1 MNTTNQQGMI
11 AKAQSNKVAN
21 QKDSTMKDTIYMF
34 KGEFSRVLP
43 KMIPA
48 DRFCRMLLTST
59 YQTPKLATCSKQ
71 SFITAALQ
79 SASLGLEPNTP
90 LGQAYLIPYGN
101 NVQFQIGYKGLI
113 NLFYRDPNAQM
124 LDAQAVHENDEF
136 EYEYGL
142 NPTLKHKPALKNRGE
157 VYAYYAMY
165 KLKDGGF
172 GFEVM
177 SKEDIEGYAK
187 KYSKTYRNGPWQ
199 TDFDAMA
206 KKTVIKQMLKYAPM
220 ATEVMTGV
228 NADESIKTVK
238 VETAEEA
245 INAPNEFFD
254 VEYQEQPGEDPVT
267 GEIKE

>member
-1 MNTTNQQGMI
+1 MTTTNQQGMI
-11 AKAQSNKVAN
+11 AKTQATKVAKS
-21 QKDSTMKDTIYMF
+21 QGSTMKDMINTF
-34 KGEFSRVLP
+34 KGEFSRILP
-43 KMIPA
+43 KTIPA
-48 DRFCRMLLTST
+48 DRFCRMLITST
-59 YQTPKLATCSKQ
+59 YQTPKLATCSQQ

-101 NVQFQIGYKGLI
+101 DVQFQIGYKGLI

-124 LDAQAVHENDEF
+124 IDAQAVYENDMF

-142 NPTLKHKPALKNRGE
+142 NPTLKHKPALKNRGN
-157 VYAYYAMY
+157 VIAYYAMY

-177 SKEDIEGYAK
+177 SKEDIENHAK
-187 KYSKTYRNGPWQ
+187 KYSKTYKSGPWQ

-220 ATEVMTGV
+220 ATEVMTAV
-228 NADESIKTVK
+228 NADESIKNVK
-238 VETAEEA
+238 VDTAEEA
-245 INAPNEFFD
+245 LNAPNEFFD
-254 VEYQEQPGEDPVT
+254 VEYTEQANEDPDT

>member
-1 MNTTNQQGMI
+1 MTVSNQQGVI
-11 AKAQSNKVAN
+11 ANAQSNRVGKT
-21 QKDSTMKDTIYMF
+21 QGSTMKDMINTF
-34 KGEFSRVLP
+34 KGEFARILP
-43 KMIPA
+43 KTIPA
-48 DRFCRMLLTST
+48 DRFCRMLITST
-59 YQTPKLATCSKQ
+59 YQTPKLASCSQQ

-90 LGQAYLIPYGN
+90 LGQAYLIPYGS

-124 LDAQAVHENDEF
+124 IDAQAVYENDEF
-136 EYEYGL
+136 DYEYGL

-157 VYAYYAMY
+157 VYAYYAIY

-177 SKEDIEGYAK
+177 SKEDIEKYAK
-187 KYSKTYRNGPWQ
+187 KYSKTYKNGPWQ

-220 ATEVMTGV
+220 ATEVMTAV
-228 NADESIKTVK
+228 NADESIKTAK
-238 VETAEEA
+238 VENAEEA
-245 INAPNEFFD
+245 LSAPNEFFD
-254 VEYQEQPGEDPVT
+254 VEYTEQMKEDPAT